1 MLKTRSCEEILIHG
15 NLGKKLIRLIIIC
28 LKNFIIIKDIYLCLM
43 LYILKCKELFDDIS
57 VRKIISMRK
66 YDSQSEFQ
74 DLTKT
79 QMVQS
84 LRQ

>member
-1 MLKTRSCEEILIHG
+1 
-15 NLGKKLIRLIIIC
+15 
-28 LKNFIIIKDIYLCLM
+28 M